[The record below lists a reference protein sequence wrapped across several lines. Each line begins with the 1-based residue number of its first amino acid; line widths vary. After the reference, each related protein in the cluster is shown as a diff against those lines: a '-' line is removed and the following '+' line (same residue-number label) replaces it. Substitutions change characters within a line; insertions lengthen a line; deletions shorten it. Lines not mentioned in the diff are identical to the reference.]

1 MNFLYENRITKHIA
15 LLLKINF
22 VYMVM
27 LQLWIFFSIPIIKHV
42 GDTRRWIVRLCYSLN
57 KGIDIFHS
65 NCNLSRIFW
74 TSNVEQMFCNPN
86 IWTLASE
93 KWIKECDRH
102 IPLVRLVIID
112 WMTYCVTLI
121 DILKNTLTPYLQYIY
136 IYFIPWIS
144 SPNKLND

>member
-1 MNFLYENRITKHIA
+1 MKFLYENRITKHIA

-22 VYMVM
+22 CVYVM

-93 KWIKECDRH
+93 KWIKEYDRIKH
-102 IPLVRLVIID
+102 PPCQIGHYWLN
-112 WMTYCVTLI
+112 
-121 DILKNTLTPYLQYIY
+121 DILCDINW
-136 IYFIPWIS
+136 YFIEHIDTIFAVYLYIFYSMNFLPQ
-144 SPNKLND
+144 